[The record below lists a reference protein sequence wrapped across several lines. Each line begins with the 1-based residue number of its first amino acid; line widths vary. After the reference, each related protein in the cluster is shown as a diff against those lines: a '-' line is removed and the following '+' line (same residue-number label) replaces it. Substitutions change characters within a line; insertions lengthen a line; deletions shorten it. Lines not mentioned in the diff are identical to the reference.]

1 MRTKHLSLPAKLNMM
16 VSKALIKTQLM
27 NGCDPARAMERVNKQ
42 LCESNQQNMLVTAWL
57 AVVELSTGRGLACNA
72 GHENPAVCRAG
83 SRFMIFRDKHDMS
96 VGAFSMAKYHL
107 REFELNPGDCLFVYT
122 DGVPEATDVN
132 GIIFRDDRLTRV
144 LNENPAASP
153 EELVT
158 RLHGEL
164 TAFEDGTPQ
173 FDDITMLCLRYNGA
187 GRLIVLNGPSSAGKS
202 SIAAEL
208 CQQLIAAGRD
218 PALLSIDDYMK
229 IGTDEEIWEDDVFE
243 IMPDMC
249 RDLTAVLKEGRWV
262 VVDHVV
268 TSERIWQALLD
279 AAEGCPVTSVQ
290 VTCSLETLKKREKER
305 GNRFPGSAEAS
316 FRYLYPKEGYD
327 LQINSEESTPQ
338 TSAETIKNYLLGN
351 SQA

>member
-1 MRTKHLSLPAKLNMM
+1 MRTKHLSLPAKLNIGILA
-16 VSKALIKTQLM
+16 VFWCSPACSSFSAITCTAGPVYDPYVRKLE
-27 NGCDPARAMERVNKQ
+27 DPAQMYLQEIPSC
-42 LCESNQQNMLVTAWL
+42 LESLLQY
-57 AVVELSTGRGLACNA
+57 
-72 GHENPAVCRAG
+72 
-83 SRFMIFRDKHDMS
+83 
-96 VGAFSMAKYHL
+96 VG
-107 REFELNPGDCLFVYT
+107 T
-122 DGVPEATDVN
+122 
-132 GIIFRDDRLTRV
+132 
-144 LNENPAASP
+144 

-158 RLHGEL
+158 RVHAEL
-164 TAFEDGTPQ
+164 EAFEDGTPQ

-187 GRLIVLNGPSSAGKS
+187 GRLVILNGPSSAGKS

-208 CQQLIAAGRD
+208 QQQLAAVGKD
-218 PALLSIDDYMK
+218 PVLLSIDDYMK